1 MKLRFE
7 NIFEAVI
14 DDPARA
20 KEAQNRANL
29 ISAVRDVVTA
39 CQWNQEEKISVTID
53 ESTIVISRAGLEPK
67 YTLAELL
74 EKCDDKSLSRMGK

>member
-53 ESTIVISRAGLEPK
+53 ESTIVISRAGLKPR
-67 YTLAELL
+67 YTLVELL
-74 EKCDDKSLSRMGK
+74 EKCDDKSISRIGK

>member
-7 NIFEAVI
+7 NIFEVFI

-20 KEAQNRANL
+20 KEVQNRANL
-29 ISAVRDVVTA
+29 ISAVQDIVTA
-39 CQWNQEEKISVTID
+39 CQWNQEEKISISID
-53 ESTIVISRAGLEPK
+53 ESTIVITRAGLKPK

-74 EKCDDKSLSRMGK
+74 EKCDENSLSRTGN

>member
-14 DDPARA
+14 DDPVRA

-39 CQWNQEEKISVTID
+39 CQWNQEEKISLTID
-53 ESTIVISRAGLEPK
+53 ESTIVISRTGLKPK
-67 YTLAELL
+67 YTCAELL
-74 EKCDDKSLSRMGK
+74 EAGDEK

>member
-14 DDPARA
+14 EDPARA

-29 ISAVRDVVTA
+29 ISAIRDVVNA

-53 ESTIVISRAGLEPK
+53 ESAIVISRAGLIPK
-67 YTLAELL
+67 HT
-74 EKCDDKSLSRMGK
+74 

>member
-14 DDPARA
+14 DDPVRA

-39 CQWNQEEKISVTID
+39 CQ
-53 ESTIVISRAGLEPK
+53 
-67 YTLAELL
+67 
-74 EKCDDKSLSRMGK
+74 

>member
-14 DDPARA
+14 DDPVRA

-29 ISAVRDVVTA
+29 ISAVRDIVTA

-74 EKCDDKSLSRMGK
+74 EAGDEKRSCILAK

>member
-14 DDPARA
+14 DDPVRA

-53 ESTIVISRAGLEPK
+53 ESAIVISRAGLKPK
-67 YTLAELL
+67 YT
-74 EKCDDKSLSRMGK
+74 

>member
-1 MKLRFE
+1 
-7 NIFEAVI
+7 
-14 DDPARA
+14 
-20 KEAQNRANL
+20 
-29 ISAVRDVVTA
+29 VTA
-39 CQWNQEEKISVTID
+39 CQWNQEEKIIVTID